1 LTRLGLT
8 SKLINSM
15 KNLVI
20 AIDGPAASG
29 KSTTARLL
37 GLKLGLLPVDTGAM
51 YRAITLKVLREK
63 IDPEDIDT
71 IGKILKRSTISQKVE
86 NGLIK
91 TFLDG
96 EDVTEE
102 IRSQEVSDLVSLI
115 STHSIVRKRLVEIQ
129 RELAKRGG
137 VVVEGRDIGTVV
149 LPDAHLKVFMTADL
163 EERAKRRQKEL
174 EAKGIMVS
182 IEKIMDEI
190 KKRDSLDSSRED
202 SPLKVAEGAFV
213 LDTTNLTIEEQVEAI
228 VKEIKRRFKG
238 RDP

>member
-63 IDPEDIDT
+63 IDPEDIDA